1 MWKAHEEMSRNNWLI
16 FIKRRY
22 YIYGFLLP
30 REERRPEIKE
40 KNNKMYLEW
49 KRKHWSSLILMMIIK
64 RKHWKL
70 KLAEVQFLLLPRTE
84 KKVQIR
90 EKINKNVPGTKSLR
104 KSWGASSIPLM
115 FVCPEA
121 SASSTKHLKFKLGI
135 KQNYRVRQRG
145 EEEGGK
151 W

>member
-1 MWKAHEEMSRNNWLI
+1 MKKWAKTIDW
-16 FIKRRY
+16 Y
-22 YIYGFLLP
+22 LLKGGIISTTSCFQ
-30 REERRPEIKE
+30 EQRRPEIKE
-40 KNNKMYLEW
+40 KNNKMYLES

-90 EKINKNVPGTKSLR
+90 EKINKNVPRTESLR

-121 SASSTKHLKFKLGI
+121 SSSSTKHLKFKLGI